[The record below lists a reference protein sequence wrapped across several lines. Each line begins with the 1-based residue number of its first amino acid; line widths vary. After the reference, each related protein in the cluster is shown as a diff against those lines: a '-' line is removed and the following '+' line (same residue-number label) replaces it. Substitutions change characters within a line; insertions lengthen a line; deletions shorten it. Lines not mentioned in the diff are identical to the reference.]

1 MSLRLDQTTIQTSK
15 KDIALKVHNQSL
27 YSTHFP
33 SVYDTS
39 EINFSAIFSNY
50 LIKITYYRQIA
61 AFASF
66 PQTKR
71 AVSRCWCPLR
81 MLENQCQKSGRF
93 LLE

>member
-15 KDIALKVHNQSL
+15 KDTALKVHNQSL

-50 LIKITYYRQIA
+50 LIKITYY
-61 AFASF
+61 
-66 PQTKR
+66 
-71 AVSRCWCPLR
+71 
-81 MLENQCQKSGRF
+81 CQMIFSGLLHLPHFLKQSERF
-93 LLE
+93 QGADVP